1 VRGPQPQRETAGAG
15 HCTGGALEG
24 QAKPGET
31 QARLRPIAEFTSR
44 VVGQAK
50 RFSTEI
56 ATGVKRSSDVLQQLA
71 LESLRGEIDELV
83 PLVRQVIKQTRAR
96 IWRGVL

>member
-83 PLVRQVIKQTRAR
+83 PLAACRT
-96 IWRGVL
+96 

>member
-31 QARLRPIAEFTSR
+31 QARLRPIAEFNQSGGGA
-44 VVGQAK
+44 GQA
-50 RFSTEI
+50 FSTEI
-56 ATGVKRSSDVLQQLA
+56 ATGVKRSGDVLQQLA